1 MHLLAR
7 AALLAL
13 IPSLAAAQSESPY
26 PARQQGAP
34 VSAAPAR
41 ARVLVL
47 ECPAPASQLPAPLT
61 ETDSETRALVTELC
75 ARAQATPATP
85 AAPAAS
91 VVVAPQEDGP
101 PIADPLGPPE
111 SALALLMRLAERPE
125 WGYVVDTAAAPAKPL
140 PAPPSAHPAPAHDE
154 HFEHGEEGSA
164 EPGAEEAGPFEP
176 QLKIHLVADIKYSAV
191 DTTGSRNGFALGQ
204 FDLFGRSQLSDALS
218 VITEATLTALP
229 RNTYSARLERLLFTF
244 APNDWIA
251 ASVGRYHTG
260 IGYYN
265 TAYHHGTWFQ
275 TATGRPLIFAIDG
288 DIGLI
293 PIHTVGVS
301 VTGEVPSGA
310 LGLRYIG
317 EVGSGRA
324 GQSSAAIA
332 PQPALADNNSLSVN
346 VGLFARPTWLD
357 GLQFGG
363 SLYRNRLTMQ
373 DVALAPIAETIAGAH
388 ALYRTETNELLGEAL
403 LVRHSPRGGASDDI
417 RGYYALA
424 SHRFG
429 SVRPYARF
437 DYVDVPA
444 SDPVFAFLGRRTG
457 PTFGVRY
464 DFDALAALKLQAGH
478 LNQTTRPTMNRFE
491 AQVSFMF

>member
-1 MHLLAR
+1 MRLLAR
-7 AALLAL
+7 AVLLAL
-13 IPSLAAAQSESPY
+13 FPSLAAAQSESGY
-26 PARQQGAP
+26 PARQQAVP
-34 VSAAPAR
+34 VSATSAR

-47 ECPAPASQLPAPLT
+47 ECPASPGLAPDALA
-61 ETDSETRALVTELC
+61 ESDSATRALVAELC
-75 ARAQATPATP
+75 ARAQSAP
-85 AAPAAS
+85 AAPAAEL
-91 VVVAPQEDGP
+91 AATDEEAGP
-101 PIADPLGPPE
+101 PIADPLGPRE
-111 SALALLMRLAERPE
+111 SATALLLRLAERSE
-125 WGYVVDTAAAPAKPL
+125 GAHVVDTAASSPNARPA
-140 PAPPSAHPAPAHDE
+140 ASHEE
-154 HFEHGEEGSA
+154 HLHRGQEGSA

-176 QLKIHLVADIKYSAV
+176 QLRIHLFADIKYSAA
-191 DTTGSRNGFALGQ
+191 DTAGSRNGFALGQ

-229 RNTYSARLERLLFTF
+229 RNSYSAKLERLLFTF
-244 APNDWIA
+244 APNDYIA

-301 VTGEVPSGA
+301 VAGQVPSGA
-310 LGLRYIG
+310 LGLRYVG
-317 EVGSGRA
+317 ELGSGRA
-324 GQSSAAIA
+324 GQSAAAVA
-332 PQPALADNNSLSVN
+332 PQPTLADNNSLSAN

-357 GLQFGG
+357 GLQFGA
-363 SLYRNRLTMQ
+363 SLYHDRLTMQ
-373 DVALAPIAETIAGAH
+373 DVVLEPIGETIAGAH
-388 ALYRTETNELLGEAL
+388 ALYRTETVELLGEAL
-403 LVRHSPRGGASDDI
+403 LIRHSPREGPSDDI
-417 RGYYALA
+417 RGYYALV
-424 SHRFG
+424 SRRFA
-429 SVRPYARF
+429 SVRPYARL

-444 SDPVFAFLGRRTG
+444 SDPVFAFLGRRSG
-457 PTFGVRY
+457 PTLGVRY

>member
-1 MHLLAR
+1 MRLLAR

-13 IPSLAAAQSESPY
+13 FPSLAAAQSESGF
-26 PARQQGAP
+26 PARQQAEP
-34 VSAAPAR
+34 VSASPAR

-47 ECPAPASQLPAPLT
+47 ECPASPGLLPAT
-61 ETDSETRALVTELC
+61 MAESDSATRALVRELC
-75 ARAQATPATP
+75 ARAQSAPISPPAHVAATDRE
-85 AAPAAS
+85 
-91 VVVAPQEDGP
+91 VGP

-111 SALALLMRLAERPE
+111 SAISLLMRLAERPE
-125 WGYVVDTAAAPAKPL
+125 GAHVDDTAA
-140 PAPPSAHPAPAHDE
+140 PPPNAHPAAGHEE
-154 HFEHGEEGSA
+154 HLDRGEEGSA
-164 EPGAEEAGPFEP
+164 QPGAEDAGPFEP
-176 QLKIHLVADIKYSAV
+176 QLKIHLFADIKYSAV
-191 DTTGSRNGFALGQ
+191 DTAGSRSGFALGQ

-229 RNTYSARLERLLFTF
+229 RNTYSAKIERLLFTF
-244 APNDWIA
+244 APNDYIA

-293 PIHTVGVS
+293 PIHTIGLS
-301 VTGEVPSGA
+301 VTGQVPSGA

-317 EVGSGRA
+317 ELGSGRA
-324 GQSSAAIA
+324 GQSSAALA
-332 PQPALADNNSLSVN
+332 PQPALADNNSLSAN

-357 GLQFGG
+357 GLQFGA
-363 SLYRNRLTMQ
+363 SLYRDRLTMQ
-373 DVALAPIAETIAGAH
+373 EVALEPIAETIAGAH
-388 ALYRTETNELLGEAL
+388 ALYRTETDELLGEAL
-403 LVRHSPRGGASDDI
+403 LIRHSPRGGTSDDI
-417 RGYYALA
+417 RGYYALV

-429 SVRPYARF
+429 SVRPYARL

-444 SDPVFAFLGRRTG
+444 SDPVFAFLGRRSG
-457 PTFGVRY
+457 PTLGVRY